1 MFVRILQTSK
11 KLLFVRLQR
20 SHWTSGSVGI
30 SLHLTLYTLIVGV
43 PSQHQQPVALTLSPV
58 VVSLSTLTPIFLFAS
73 LFVLTLVTCP
83 LHKWRL
89 LGKECKWGLLLCKK
103 RKRRQREKRGHPHQ
117 PPRPSIKGCR
127 RGKLTGRTTA
137 RPKRCPPVTSQA
149 QKRVRQRTDDDVWP
163 CHPGTRPSS
172 SYT

>member
-58 VVSLSTLTPIFLFAS
+58 VVSLSTLTPIFLFAL

-89 LGKECKWGLLLCKK
+89 LGKERKWGLLLPGK
-103 RKRRQREKRGHPHQ
+103 RKRRQTEKRASSSAPKVVG
-117 PPRPSIKGCR
+117 KGAPKR
-127 RGKLTGRTTA
+127 KVAGRTTT
-137 RPKRCPPVTSQA
+137 RPKRCPPLLRRGSPRSHHLLSPNT
-149 QKRVRQRTDDDVWP
+149 
-163 CHPGTRPSS
+163 G
-172 SYT
+172 